1 MTTKKLIFIILLVWI
16 VLFFYANFFNTSKSS
31 YFSYETLLKTFI
43 IVFAGCFIIFAHRLY
58 LHLKKKKNNN

>member
-16 VLFFYANFFNTSKSS
+16 VLFFYANFFNTSKST

-43 IVFAGCFIIFAHRLY
+43 IVFAGCFIFFSHILY
-58 LHLKKKKNNN
+58 LHLKNKKDNN

>member
-43 IVFAGCFIIFAHRLY
+43 IVL
-58 LHLKKKKNNN
+58 LDVL